1 MPVVETAPPVTA
13 RPWAPAAALSS
24 SHVAPPW
31 AVTVARSGST
41 AMSRMSARLI
51 ISPPSVTARPATLCP
66 PPRTETSSPASRAK
80 ASAATTSAAVRART
94 ITAGRRST
102 RPLWT
107 ARASS

>member
-24 SHVAPPW
+24 FHVAPPC

-41 AMSRMSARLI
+41 TMPRMSARLI
-51 ISPPSVTARPATLCP
+51 ITPPSVTARPATLWP
-66 PPRTETSSPASRAK
+66 PPRTDTSSPLRRAS
-80 ASAATTSAAVRART
+80 ASAATTSPAVRART
-94 ITAGRRST
+94 MTAGRRST